1 MTGYALFVTLHVS
14 AGVLA
19 LITFWLNAAM
29 RKGGATHRLVGR
41 VYLLAMTAVALSG
54 VPLVVQRVIDGHPIT
69 AAFLGYLLVLTAT
82 ATWQLW
88 RAVRDRGSVERYTGP
103 VYRALAFA
111 NIASGAAVL
120 LLGLHAG
127 QPLLIGFSTVG
138 LFAGTDMLR
147 KRTRLA
153 QQPLWWRE
161 EHYSAVL
168 AAGVATHIAF
178 LSLGLPR
185 LLPAVNGAALH
196 YAAWFGPLVVAL
208 AAKWWLD
215 RHYRRPRPAA
225 PGAAPQAAGPG

>member
-1 MTGYALFVTLHVS
+1 MAGYTVFVTLHVS

-19 LITFWLNAAM
+19 LITFWINAAM
-29 RKGGATHRLVGR
+29 RKGSATHRLVGR
-41 VYLLAMTAVALSG
+41 VYLLAMTAVVLSG
-54 VPLVVQRVIDGHPIT
+54 VPLVAQRLIDGHPIA
-69 AAFLGYLLVLTAT
+69 AAFLGYLLVLTVT

-88 RAVRDRGSVERYTGP
+88 RAVRDRGSVQRYTGL

-111 NIASGAAVL
+111 NMASGAAVL

-127 QPLLIGFSTVG
+127 QPLLIGFSAVG
-138 LFAGTDMLR
+138 LFTGANMLR
-147 KRTRLA
+147 KRARLSQHA
-153 QQPLWWRE
+153 MWWRE

-185 LLPAVNGAALH
+185 LLPAVNGTALH
-196 YAAWFGPLVVAL
+196 YASWFGPLVAAL

-215 RHYRRPRPAA
+215 RHYRRRRPVG
-225 PGAAPQAAGPG
+225 PGVAPQAAGPG